1 VQGLSERPLEA
12 VPSMTLATFCHFAAS
27 SLTEIFKAATA
38 AVSVAPSA
46 VHSFVFLVMAW
57 DVASVLEN
65 EALSCLSTSSGKLVV
80 AFIAV
85 IISWKSDD
93 ICRKEREGV
102 RKSMRERGIG
112 REREGGRERERERE
126 GKREGEIEREREGG
140 KERVRER
147 EKERERE

>member
-1 VQGLSERPLEA
+1 LEA

-27 SLTEIFKAATA
+27 SLTEIFKAVTA

-46 VHSFVFLVMAW
+46 VHSFVFFVMAW
-57 DVASVLEN
+57 DVASILEN

-85 IISWKSDD
+85 MISWKSDD
-93 ICRKEREGV
+93 ICRKESEGGS
-102 RKSMRERGIG
+102 KSMRKRERE

-126 GKREGEIEREREGG
+126 GEREREREREREG
-140 KERVRER
+140 ERERERERER
-147 EKERERE
+147 EKERERKR